1 MNINHVLLILF
12 GVLFI
17 VVGAFAQTNNFDRY
31 SYGVFPPLT
40 KEREIVIVAT
50 KNSPKKIKI
59 EWLRPDGSSLF
70 SKEFNVVLGEKVII
84 SPVKE

>member
-1 MNINHVLLILF
+1 MTKTHVLLIIFGLFFIVF
-12 GVLFI
+12 GV
-17 VVGAFAQTNNFDRY
+17 FAQTNNFDRY

-84 SPVKE
+84 SPMKE